1 MADEAYYKDGDIIG
15 KARKGIMQQLDILQ
29 DMVREYRSREIQV
42 TQYHI
47 ENMTDMGLRK
57 EEFINMAIMRVNLHD
72 IMTIAANAQRVLQ
85 NIENDAFVGKAL
97 IDVIKYV

>member
-1 MADEAYYKDGDIIG
+1 
-15 KARKGIMQQLDILQ
+15 
-29 DMVREYRSREIQV
+29 MVREYRSREIRA

-57 EEFINMAIMRVNLHD
+57 EEISNMAIMRANLHD